1 MEHQISI
8 FDDEP
13 LTKFEQAIQRGSLTA
28 GGKYRIY
35 GASINLSISD
45 LANFL
50 KEEYGYEGF
59 SFLDGFANFNSDGV
73 EIWKWEPK
81 ETNSYSWT
89 DAAKTVKKLISLDKY
104 LTPDEK
110 EYMKSLQEEFGGI
123 PLPKARYGYGKGWA

>member
-59 SFLDGFANFNSDGV
+59 SFLDGFANFNSNGV
-73 EIWKWEPK
+73 ERGGELNLFA
-81 ETNSYSWT
+81 EDL
-89 DAAKTVKKLISLDKY
+89 DADPVIHLEA
-104 LTPDEK
+104 
-110 EYMKSLQEEFGGI
+110 
-123 PLPKARYGYGKGWA
+123 